1 MTSNT
6 YHIELKPIQFFCSSE
21 ETDEQH
27 IDYLNHKI
35 ACDGIWTTPI
45 PCEIHTGIIMDG
57 NHRYQVA
64 KQLKLS
70 LLPCILLSY
79 QDNRV
84 KVNCQN
90 SDQPYDVKNIFE
102 VILYKNK
109 LLPYKTTK
117 HHFSPLLP
125 TINFKLSLLK
135 GL

>member
-1 MTSNT
+1 MTSNI
-6 YHIELKPIQFFCSSE
+6 YHIELKPIQFLCSSE
-21 ETDEQH
+21 ETDKQH
-27 IDYLNHKI
+27 IDYLSHKI
-35 ACDGIWTTPI
+35 VSDGTWTTPI

-84 KVNCQN
+84 KVNYQN
-90 SDQPYDVKNIFE
+90 SDKPYDIQKIFD
-102 VILYKNK
+102 VILYQHK

-117 HHFSPLLP
+117 HYFSPQLP
-125 TINFKLSLLK
+125 ILNMSLTILK
-135 GL
+135 

>member
-1 MTSNT
+1 MASNT
-6 YHIELKPIQFFCSSE
+6 YHIELKPIQFLCSSE
-21 ETDEQH
+21 ETDERH
-27 IDYLNHKI
+27 IDYLSHKI
-35 ACDGIWTTPI
+35 ACDGTWTTPI

-84 KVNCQN
+84 KVNYQN
-90 SDQPYDVKNIFE
+90 SDKPYDIQNIFE
-102 VILYKNK
+102 AILYQNK

-117 HHFSPLLP
+117 HHFSPFLP
-125 TINFKLSLLK
+125 TINVNLDLLK
-135 GL
+135 RL

>member
-1 MTSNT
+1 
-6 YHIELKPIQFFCSSE
+6 
-21 ETDEQH
+21 
-27 IDYLNHKI
+27 
-35 ACDGIWTTPI
+35 
-45 PCEIHTGIIMDG
+45 MDG

-84 KVNCQN
+84 KVNYQN

-102 VILYKNK
+102 VILYQNK